1 MKKITE
7 IYKDYKI
14 MPNLAM
20 HQMRTASVAWEICD
34 SLDIEIDRDS
44 IIKACIIHDMGN
56 IIKFKLEH
64 FPKFCEPEGMEYWQ
78 NVKYDYILK
87 YGNNEHLASEIIA
100 KELEMSDRIIELV
113 NCIDSASVEIIALE
127 NDFSKKICMYSD
139 NRVAPYGI
147 VSARERSL
155 EAKERYKDHPRAF
168 DDEKRKFFM
177 DNIDLME
184 KQIFSHSKIKPEDID
199 DDSIKNYLEKMVDLS
214 I

>member
-7 IYKDYKI
+7 IYRDYKI

-20 HQMRTASVAWEICD
+20 HQMRAASVAWQICD

-56 IIKFKLEH
+56 VIKFNLSH
-64 FPKFCEPEGMEYWQ
+64 FPQFCEPEGMEYWQ
-78 NVKYDYILK
+78 NVKCDYILK
-87 YGNNEHLASEIIA
+87 YGNSEHIASALIA
-100 KELEMSDRIIELV
+100 KELGMSDRIIELI
-113 NCIDSASVEIIALE
+113 NCIDSASVEIIAME
-127 NDFSKKICMYSD
+127 DDFQKKICMYSD

-147 VSARERSL
+147 VSAQERSL

-168 DDEKRKFFM
+168 DDEKREFFM
-177 DNIDLME
+177 GNINLME
-184 KQIFSHSKIKPEDID
+184 KQIFSHTKIKPEDIN
-199 DDSIKNYLEKMVDLS
+199 DSSVKIYLEKIVDLS